1 MTGVFYVPFG
11 NMGVERT
18 PNESAHKVKSGETL
32 EKNILPPL
40 LPGFELATF
49 GSRVLRSTN
58 KLFRLPQA
66 LSLSLSLSYVRQE
79 QSTLTLKYF
88 LKNCVCTTYRFRLFD
103 FLHANLCV
111 QFFVFNSHL
120 WRAHSQITNFEK
132 FNYTPS
138 FTRYSTCIRLMS
150 TQIRQTIYRQA
161 CAQQSDCLKKHR
173 LSGCLISKRA
183 PVLSKLSS
191 GNSRTSS

>member
-1 MTGVFYVPFG
+1 MR
-11 NMGVERT
+11 RT
-18 PNESAHKVKSGETL
+18 FSRRSCRDSNSQPLDHESCV
-32 EKNILPPL
+32 LP
-40 LPGFELATF
+40 TSYS
-49 GSRVLRSTN
+49 GSR
-58 KLFRLPQA
+58 KLS

-88 LKNCVCTTYRFRLFD
+88 LKNCVCTAYRFRLFD